1 MRIKINFFSVMLAL
15 SLFIT
20 EGWEILF
27 IIFPAILH
35 ELGHL
40 IAAKACK
47 VGIREMSVTILGAR
61 ISLDGYYSYFDEFII
76 SLCGPLVNIICVIL
90 TAIYLRYSKMSNI
103 SYLFFSSSLSL
114 ALTNLMPI
122 KSFDGG
128 RMLQSILLKKFQIS
142 YANIIISATSF
153 VTLFSLWSVSVYFL
167 LRFNT
172 SLSLFIFS
180 ISLFSNIFITKSV

>member
-61 ISLDGYYSYFDEFII
+61 ISLDGYYSYFDELII
-76 SLCGPLVNIICVIL
+76 SLCCPLVKIIFVIL